1 MLPCYVH
8 IVEVD
13 IKTIPNFIWNFNEFR
28 FMIHRKIER
37 RKQSERKRM
46 SRR

>member
-1 MLPCYVH
+1 MLPRYVH

-13 IKTIPNFIWNFNEFR
+13 IKTIPNFIWNLNKFR
-28 FMIHRKIER
+28 FMIQWKIKR
-37 RKQSERKRM
+37 RKQNERRRM